1 MHWGAISAKEERSP
15 AATVLGIFNCL
26 LGIQR
31 NLSRVKA
38 TGPVQSTAETAI

>member
-31 NLSRVKA
+31 NLSRINA
-38 TGPVQSTAETAI
+38 TAPVQSTAETAI